1 MSDRNPYSDA
11 CPSKLKLKSDDRI
24 KKKKKKR
31 DKNKKKLIEMAK
43 TIKESTTPTPT
54 KTTERVLT
62 KAEQSFKKMQEKMV
76 SYIINGENFIISL
89 ISSI

>member
-43 TIKESTTPTPT
+43 TIKESTTPT